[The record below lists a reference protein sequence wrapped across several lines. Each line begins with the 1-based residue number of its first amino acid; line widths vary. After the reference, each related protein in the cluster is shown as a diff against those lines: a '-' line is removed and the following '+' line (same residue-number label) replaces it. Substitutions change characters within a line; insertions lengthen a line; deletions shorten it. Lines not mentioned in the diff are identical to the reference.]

1 MFLRYRVR
9 YLVPMWRTITDILR
23 ALDFLYMDYKPP
35 HPLEILIPPDVLS
48 KYQRMFAFLLRLM
61 RRKCTPLS
69 SDLFLTWKTVECAMK
84 SLFRMATHRTVNF
97 LFPTLTPS
105 RKLLLHFRFVAQS
118 FVSAL
123 SGYVFDTVIGGNF
136 AFFVSRLSSRGVDG
150 DGLEDADKGGFS
162 DVFELAQG
170 HSSLLDDVLS
180 ACLLRSGQKA
190 VGDLLRQSMEI
201 VLELA
206 IVVGELHRGRM
217 EEYHAAPLVE
227 EMYHRFRGKMSTF
240 VRFLCSCSK
249 HLLTLIC

>member
-1 MFLRYRVR
+1 MRHLTLLRPTV
-9 YLVPMWRTITDILR
+9 TDTPR

-48 KYQRMFAFLLRLM
+48 KYQRMFAFLLRLI
-61 RRKCTPLS
+61 RRQYMPHLS
-69 SDLFLTWKTVECAMK
+69 ALFLTQQTVECAMK

-105 RKLLLHFRFVAQS
+105 RQLLLHFRFVAQS

-136 AFFVSRLSSRGVDG
+136 AFFMSRLSSHGAEG
-150 DGLEDADKGGFS
+150 DGSEDVDKSGFS

-201 VLELA
+201 VLELV
-206 IVVGELHRGRM
+206 IVVGELQRGRM
-217 EEYHAAPLVE
+217 EEYRAAPLVE
-227 EMYHRFRGKMSTF
+227 DMYQRFRGKMSTF
-240 VRFLCSCSK
+240 VCVFYSCHK
-249 HLLTLIC
+249 PLLTFI